1 MKGPTLMGFYS
12 IQIEEGS
19 DFIIP
24 FCTLFTDSPLKST
37 RAAALLASKVQIFI
51 FFYLIQKIISIAF
64 CRGEIHG
71 YGSRLSSHA
80 YCTLC
85 TSQMRTWWHLTTQT
99 YTTQRWKSFKVI
111 LMTKTTTFFWTTKSI
126 PFLPHHLLMTKYRTK
141 KSYWMKRKKKFP
153 KNYSSLKKI
162 LAKNTTCKLNP

>member
-99 YTTQRWKSFKVI
+99 YTTQRGKSFKVI

-141 KSYWMKRKKKFP
+141 KSYWMKRKKKIPQKLLKFK
-153 KNYSSLKKI
+153 KNPSQKYDL
-162 LAKNTTCKLNP
+162 

>member
-1 MKGPTLMGFYS
+1 MISSSNFVLFL
-12 IQIEEGS
+12 QIHLWRVRGQRHCWHQRYRFLS
-19 DFIIP
+19 FSSQ
-24 FCTLFTDSPLKST
+24 L
-37 RAAALLASKVQIFI
+37 V
-51 FFYLIQKIISIAF
+51 KIISIAF

-99 YTTQRWKSFKVI
+99 YTTQRGKSFKVI

-141 KSYWMKRKKKFP
+141 KSYWMKRKKKIPQKLLKF
-153 KNYSSLKKI
+153 KKI
-162 LAKNTTCKLNP
+162 LAKNTTCRPLDYSINS

>member
-51 FFYLIQKIISIAF
+51 FFHLIQKIISIAF

-80 YCTLC
+80 YCTLR

-99 YTTQRWKSFKVI
+99 YTTQRWKSLKVI

-141 KSYWMKRKKKFP
+141 KSYWMKRKKKNSP
-153 KNYSSLKKI
+153 KITQVKK
-162 LAKNTTCKLNP
+162 KS